1 MQLWQKRD
9 SLRKRESCRQDK
21 TFFLHQFNHSNKASV
36 EKKRNFFEWQK
47 TLHLTKPLLFDG
59 KTLHLTKSFFF
70 LSLEEFYY
78 DFCFFTKI
86 IVLKRKAFSHRYAT
100 SRWQTSEKEKIFG
113 GEKKIDTFRS
123 LTREL
128 ILDACY
134 FVDKTRQAAG
144 NGTIAHFPFRV
155 GCTQFFS
162 SFHFFCDV
170 KSSKLF
176 DVSFWERMKIIRKN
190 LCKAF
195 FTIWW
200 ILLLKTF
207 WWKILENHFKNIHR
221 ATLYVNKRAI
231 LLVLDRQEKV
241 FKQKI
246 FLN

>member
-1 MQLWQKRD
+1 M
-9 SLRKRESCRQDK
+9 
-21 TFFLHQFNHSNKASV
+21 
-36 EKKRNFFEWQK
+36 
-47 TLHLTKPLLFDG
+47 
-59 KTLHLTKSFFF
+59 
-70 LSLEEFYY
+70 
-78 DFCFFTKI
+78 
-86 IVLKRKAFSHRYAT
+86 KRKAFSHRYAT

-113 GEKKIDTFRS
+113 GEKKLIHFEVQ
-123 LTREL
+123 RENLFWTLVILL
-128 ILDACY
+128 IKHEKLLD
-134 FVDKTRQAAG
+134 

-155 GCTQFFS
+155 GCTQFFYRS
-162 SFHFFCDV
+162 IFFCHV

-207 WWKILENHFKNIHR
+207 WWKILENHFKNILR

-241 FKQKI
+241 SKQKI

>member
-1 MQLWQKRD
+1 MTNFGKGKNIW
-9 SLRKRESCRQDK
+9 E
-21 TFFLHQFNHSNKASV
+21 
-36 EKKRNFFEWQK
+36 EKKF
-47 TLHLTKPLLFDG
+47 
-59 KTLHLTKSFFF
+59 
-70 LSLEEFYY
+70 
-78 DFCFFTKI
+78 
-86 IVLKRKAFSHRYAT
+86 
-100 SRWQTSEKEKIFG
+100 
-113 GEKKIDTFRS
+113 DTFRS
-123 LTREL
+123 PTREL
-128 ILDACY
+128 VLDACY
-134 FVDKTRQAAG
+134 FVDKTRKAAG
-144 NGTIAHFPFRV
+144 QWNNRRFSFSSRLHS
-155 GCTQFFS
+155 FFL
-162 SFHFFCDV
+162 SFHFFCHV

>member
-1 MQLWQKRD
+1 M
-9 SLRKRESCRQDK
+9 
-21 TFFLHQFNHSNKASV
+21 
-36 EKKRNFFEWQK
+36 
-47 TLHLTKPLLFDG
+47 
-59 KTLHLTKSFFF
+59 
-70 LSLEEFYY
+70 
-78 DFCFFTKI
+78 
-86 IVLKRKAFSHRYAT
+86 KRKAFSHRYAT

-144 NGTIAHFPFRV
+144 NGTIAHFSFRV
-155 GCTQFFS
+155 GCTQFFL
-162 SFHFFCDV
+162 SFHFFCHV

-231 LLVLDRQEKV
+231 LLVFGSSRKSVQAKDLFELKKV
-241 FKQKI
+241 MHKTERI
-246 FLN
+246 FS

>member
-1 MQLWQKRD
+1 MQLG
-9 SLRKRESCRQDK
+9 
-21 TFFLHQFNHSNKASV
+21 
-36 EKKRNFFEWQK
+36 EKKKKFLWV
-47 TLHLTKPLLFDG
+47 TKNIAFNQTTFVWRED
-59 KTLHLTKSFFF
+59 FAFNQIIFF

-86 IVLKRKAFSHRYAT
+86 FVLKRKAFSHRYAT

-113 GEKKIDTFRS
+113 GEKK
-123 LTREL
+123 L
-128 ILDACY
+128 IHFEVQRGNLFWTLVILLIKHEKLLD
-134 FVDKTRQAAG
+134 
-144 NGTIAHFPFRV
+144 NGTTAHFPFRV
-155 GCTQFFS
+155 GCTQFFL
-162 SFHFFCDV
+162 SFHFFCHV

-221 ATLYVNKRAI
+221 ATLYVNKRGI

-241 FKQKI
+241 FNQKI